1 MSVQSGA
8 QSIKVLLVGLSGY
21 PSYPNKDL
29 PGAQGDLL
37 LWLEQLHGLGVGLE
51 QIWLATSDPSAPN
64 VNSRA
69 LAPLVQAL
77 PEGHTNTTGDVASIV
92 KLVEA
97 FTAALA
103 PTDRILVVWAG
114 HGYTN
119 ADDVLFLAT
128 AQTTPACL
136 PEDMLPWVG
145 LSALLDQR
153 PLTTEMTVVLDTCFA
168 AAGPDQRSLTTAR
181 SHKRTWLERVRHT
194 DVILCAA
201 LGGQQAREL
210 KMHRGPVGAFSWA
223 ITAVLARWGYST
235 DRVGWDISAE
245 ELIAR
250 TGSLLFSLNILQTPC
265 ADGPAEALTQPI
277 LHRPGDEPLAPTSE
291 AQRLPV
297 SELDPG
303 TSGLVYSLVDPI
315 SGAGLTNQIV
325 ATTATASFSGVK
337 ANRVWWSSVPSG
349 SFKLNTSS
357 STPITTSGGTTF
369 QSAPFSSFV
378 YGPGTVSNCWLISG
392 GSFSGFMYMSG
403 SNMVF
408 LRSGTTGTIGV
419 GSIFTH
425 YTSIYIPTNQG
436 YYRAIDTPK
445 ANGT

>member
-51 QIWLATSDPSAPN
+51 QIWLATSDPSTPN

-69 LAPLVQAL
+69 LAPLVKAL

-103 PTDRILVVWAG
+103 PTDRIMVVWAG
-114 HGYTN
+114 HGYT
-119 ADDVLFLAT
+119 DPEGTLFLAT

-136 PEDMLPWVG
+136 PEDMLPWAA
-145 LSALLDQR
+145 LCALLDQR

-181 SHKRTWLERVRHT
+181 SHKRTWLERVRRT

-303 TSGLVYSLVDPI
+303 TSGLVYSLIDPA
-315 SGAGLTNQIV
+315 SGAALTTKIV
-325 ATTATASFSGVK
+325 ATATSVFSGVQPG
-337 ANRVWWSSVPSG
+337 RVWWSNLPSG
-349 SFKLNTSS
+349 SFKLNSASTS
-357 STPITTSGGTTF
+357 PITTSGGTTYA
-369 QSAPFSSFV
+369 SAPFSGYV
-378 YGPGTVSNCWLISG
+378 PGPGTVSSCWKISG
-392 GSFSGFMYMSG
+392 NSFSGYMYMSG
-403 SNMVF
+403 SSMIF
-408 LRSGTTGTIGV
+408 LRSSSGGTIGQ
-419 GSIFTH
+419 GSVFTH
-425 YTSIYIPTNQG
+425 YTSYNISTSLYFN
-436 YYRAIDTPK
+436 RATDTLKP
-445 ANGT
+445 NGT